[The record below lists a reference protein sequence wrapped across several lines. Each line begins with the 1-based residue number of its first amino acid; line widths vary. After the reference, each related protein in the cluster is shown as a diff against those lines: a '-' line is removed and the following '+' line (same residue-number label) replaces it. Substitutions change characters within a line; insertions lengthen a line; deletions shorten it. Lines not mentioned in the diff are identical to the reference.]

1 MLLQTLS
8 VLSFYMVI
16 LFLILIFVSCWRY
29 WNWFESH
36 KKKRIVNFF
45 RRAYVWVLIHS
56 TWAMVISYFIN
67 SIVWICMGLIF
78 ATAVL
83 IHQKLLPAITNAQD
97 GGDRKKM
104 AEADFTFCFNY
115 FGPSRVVGNSNRIS
129 LICIIS
135 MCSQDMNLR
144 VWAQFPLRSMN

>member
-1 MLLQTLS
+1 MVPYESFVMLLQTLS
-8 VLSFYMVI
+8 ALSFYMVI

-83 IHQKLLPAITNAQD
+83 IHQKLLPAIINAHD
-97 GGDRKKM
+97 GGDRKKWRNLI
-104 AEADFTFCFNY
+104 ALSVLITL
-115 FGPSRVVGNSNRIS
+115 VQVGLLEIATEY
-129 LICIIS
+129 L
-135 MCSQDMNLR
+135 
-144 VWAQFPLRSMN
+144 

>member
-1 MLLQTLS
+1 MVPYESFVMLLQTLS

-56 TWAMVISYFIN
+56 TWAVVISYFVN

-83 IHQKLLPAITNAQD
+83 IHQKLLPAITNAHD
-97 GGDRKKM
+97 GEDRKKWRNLI
-104 AEADFTFCFNY
+104 ALSVLITL
-115 FGPSRVVGNSNRIS
+115 VQVGLLEIATEY
-129 LICIIS
+129 L
-135 MCSQDMNLR
+135 
-144 VWAQFPLRSMN
+144 

>member
-1 MLLQTLS
+1 MVPYESFVMLLQTLS

-45 RRAYVWVLIHS
+45 CRAYVWVLIHS
-56 TWAMVISYFIN
+56 TWAMVTSYFVN

-83 IHQKLLPAITNAQD
+83 IHQKLLPAITNAHD
-97 GGDRKKM
+97 GGDRKKCRNLI
-104 AEADFTFCFNY
+104 ALSVLITL
-115 FGPSRVVGNSNRIS
+115 VQVGLLEIATEY
-129 LICIIS
+129 L
-135 MCSQDMNLR
+135 
-144 VWAQFPLRSMN
+144 

>member
-1 MLLQTLS
+1 MVPYESFVMLLQTLS

-29 WNWFESH
+29 WNWFEGH

-97 GGDRKKM
+97 GGDRKKWR
-104 AEADFTFCFNY
+104 NL
-115 FGPSRVVGNSNRIS
+115 IS
-129 LICIIS
+129 LSVLITLVQVGLLEIATEY
-135 MCSQDMNLR
+135 L
-144 VWAQFPLRSMN
+144 

>member
-16 LFLILIFVSCWRY
+16 LLLILGFVSCWRY
-29 WNWFESH
+29 WSWFESH

-56 TWAMVISYFIN
+56 AWAMVISYFIN
-67 SIVWICMGLIF
+67 STVWICMGLIF

-83 IHQKLLPAITNAQD
+83 IHQKLLPAITNAHD
-97 GGDRKKM
+97 GGDRKKWQ
-104 AEADFTFCFNY
+104 N
-115 FGPSRVVGNSNRIS
+115 
-129 LICIIS
+129 LIALSVLITLVQAGLLEIATEY
-135 MCSQDMNLR
+135 L
-144 VWAQFPLRSMN
+144 